1 MKSTGGLLIMDD
13 DRSRFDSLGVS
24 HSVPGER
31 SRRIFWILGG
41 AGVLLFL
48 GGIFYTIFFY
58 MTLPNHHALL
68 QAGQK
73 GVNQVPLP
81 VPPTTLFPQN
91 NPSSPSVTHLQTSRF
106 SADILSVRKT
116 AAGLDVVL
124 RLSFNRNM
132 DPISLVLSAPPRWV
146 DGKQGAS
153 VGAASWDQNK
163 VFSPGESVDLPI
175 HFPVLPRTG
184 AFDLYVSFTGLKG
197 STGDRYIMHFVNLKP
212 GAAGA

>member
-1 MKSTGGLLIMDD
+1 MDD

-24 HSVPGER
+24 HSVPGQG

-48 GGIFYTIFFY
+48 AGIFYTIFFY

-68 QAGQK
+68 EAGQK

-81 VPPTTLFPQN
+81 VPPTTLFPEN
-91 NPSSPSVTHLQTSRF
+91 NPSRPSVMELRTSRF
-106 SADILSVRKT
+106 SADIVSVRRT
-116 AAGLDVVL
+116 AAGLDVTL
-124 RLSFNRNM
+124 RLMFDKGT
-132 DPISLVLSAPPRWV
+132 DPISLVLSSPPRWV

-153 VGAASWDQNK
+153 VGSVSWDQNRM
-163 VFSPGESVDLPI
+163 FTPGESIDFPI
-175 HFPVLPRTG
+175 HFPVLPRTSS
-184 AFDLYVSFTGLKG
+184 FDLYISFTGGKG
-197 STGDRYIMHFVNLKP
+197 NTGDRYVMHFINLKS